1 MVNPPKFNMVNED
14 RDNLKFDFTITNSNG
29 GTFIIQDCYQK
40 VTYDATAPTIS
51 PTVNT
56 VLSDCNGGGKC
67 GTINVLLRGCTNNTT
82 MIVQMGLTFAG
93 TLNVGDV
100 ISAAALAQLS
110 TLVGLIVP
118 SQGVDTCYTVGG
130 QDNSVTSL
138 QTNGSVGTGWSSSS
152 YKYSV
157 VADCP
162 DNYCGCK
169 RAFTVNNIGGVVQ
182 INNVKSCDG
191 GTVYTIDV
199 PASGSVT
206 LSNCINMNSFWSQ
219 ALIAGVA
226 NNLTISGSYI
236 DCV

>member
-1 MVNPPKFNMVNED
+1 
-14 RDNLKFDFTITNSNG
+14 
-29 GTFIIQDCYQK
+29 
-40 VTYDATAPTIS
+40 
-51 PTVNT
+51 
-56 VLSDCNGGGKC
+56 
-67 GTINVLLRGCTNNTT
+67 
-82 MIVQMGLTFAG
+82 MIVQMGLTLAG

-100 ISAAALAQLS
+100 ISAAALAKQS
-110 TLVGLIVP
+110 NIVGLI
-118 SQGVDTCYTVGG
+118 SLQGVDTCYTVGG
-130 QDNSVTSL
+130 QDTTVTSL
-138 QTNGSVGTGWSSSS
+138 QTNGQVGTDWSSSS

-157 VADCP
+157 VSDCT

-199 PASGSVT
+199 PASGSATV
-206 LSNCINMNSFWSQ
+206 SNCINMNSFWSQ
-219 ALIAGVA
+219 ANLTGNA